1 MVLGANGYLGSHMAH
16 YLENSG
22 WRVRDCDVQDKSARG
37 ASDYS
42 PLDILQAGDLKEI
55 DWNVDCVFMF
65 AGITGTFSGFD
76 HYERFV
82 ALNELGLLNVL
93 HGIRQSSQRPRI
105 VYPSSRLVYR
115 GADLP
120 LREDDPKEA
129 KTIYAV
135 NKNACEGILEAYR
148 NSFAIPYTVYRI
160 CVPYGND
167 LGGDYSY
174 GTIGS
179 FFRQARQAGTIRLF
193 GDGSLRRTFT
203 HVEDIC
209 GQIIGSCCH
218 ERSANQVY
226 NIGGEEF
233 SLKEIAM
240 RIAIKYHAELV
251 LADWPDKDL
260 RIESGHTVFAAGK
273 IQGAFHLGLRR
284 SFAEWLARI

>member
-1 MVLGANGYLGSHMAH
+1 M
-16 YLENSG
+16 
-22 WRVRDCDVQDKSARG
+22 
-37 ASDYS
+37 
-42 PLDILQAGDLKEI
+42 QAGELKAV

-76 HYERFV
+76 HYIRFV
-82 ALNELGLLNVL
+82 ELNELGLLNVL
-93 HGIRQSSQRPRI
+93 HGIRQSSRRPRI

-115 GADLP
+115 GADSP

-179 FFRQARQAGTIRLF
+179 FFNQARQTGTIRLF
-193 GDGSLRRTFT
+193 GDGSQRRTFT

-209 GQIIGSCCH
+209 RQIIRSCGH
-218 ERSANQVY
+218 ERSVNQVY

-233 SLKEIAM
+233 SLKEVAM
-240 RIAIKYHAELV
+240 RIANKYQAELI
-251 LADWPDKDL
+251 LSEWPDNDL

-273 IQGAFHLGLRR
+273 IQRDFNLAPRR